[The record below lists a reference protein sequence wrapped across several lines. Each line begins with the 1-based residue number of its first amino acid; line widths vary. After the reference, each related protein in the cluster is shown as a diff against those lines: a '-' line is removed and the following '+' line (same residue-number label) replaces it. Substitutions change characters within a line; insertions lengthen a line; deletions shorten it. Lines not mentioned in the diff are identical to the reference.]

1 MRQLRLL
8 LLTSLLTGLGALAGV
23 LIGRPLGQRTTSLIA
38 MVGGTLA
45 LLGAIRFATATGWLN
60 PERRKGGSIGGL
72 VGLGLAAP
80 LAIMTTQQ
88 HWLVLAASAIV
99 GLGVLLGAGRG
110 AAL

>member
-8 LLTSLLTGLGALAGV
+8 LLTSVLTGLGALAGV
-23 LIGRPLGQRTTSLIA
+23 LIGKPLGQRATSLIA
-38 MVGGTLA
+38 MVGGTMA
-45 LLGAIRFATATGWLN
+45 LLGAIRLATAIGWLN

-80 LAIMTTQQ
+80 LAIMNTAQP
-88 HWLVLAASAIV
+88 LLLAVAAAIV

-110 AAL
+110 AAR